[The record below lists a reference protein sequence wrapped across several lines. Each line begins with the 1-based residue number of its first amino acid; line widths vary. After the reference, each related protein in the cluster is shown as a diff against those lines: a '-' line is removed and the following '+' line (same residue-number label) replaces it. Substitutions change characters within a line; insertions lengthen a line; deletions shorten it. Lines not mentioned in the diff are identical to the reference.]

1 MESAW
6 SYCIGLDTGGFCLLR
21 FENNDIGRMLMRFL
35 VFITLPGF
43 FCFNSIMAMVMAMV
57 MAFFMLMMTPGQ
69 YDGAGH
75 SYEK

>member
-1 MESAW
+1 M
-6 SYCIGLDTGGFCLLR
+6 IMKR
-21 FENNDIGRMLMRFL
+21 FKKIASLALAL
-35 VFITLPGF
+35 V
-43 FCFNSIMAMVMAMV
+43 MVMAMV